1 MRTYLI
7 MAMAGA
13 AGLLALAGAGPA
25 AASCAS
31 SETTGTIVGGIGGA
45 LIGSAVGH
53 TPGAFIGGL
62 GGAVVGH
69 EIGRSSCGHARY
81 GYGYGYRYRSGYRY
95 ERRVQAPRETSNPGF
110 YYDPQ
115 GRPIYVGSNGYAAA
129 YRQPGGY
136 GGACR
141 NELREYYDATG
152 ALVQRTV
159 QVCDR

>member
-81 GYGYGYRYRSGYRY
+81 GYRYRSGYRY